1 MPALIGRG
9 EACQFV
15 KKFLSLKILLKS
27 KMASAG
33 GDNAS
38 KSEQGAALCKCDW
51 QPFGRAKRAKFLLS
65 LWDRSPPQAQQE
77 LRLPENY
84 LSYAAQPRELLTV
97 AVWSRASLNDEGSNL
112 QNLLFW
118 FGTFIKT
125 LGTTGKHNR
134 CANLG
139 ELLEKR
145 KDL

>member
-1 MPALIGRG
+1 MRLATFWEG
-9 EACQFV
+9 EAGEV
-15 KKFLSLKILLKS
+15 P
-27 KMASAG
+27 AEPVGPVA
-33 GDNAS
+33 
-38 KSEQGAALCKCDW
+38 
-51 QPFGRAKRAKFLLS
+51 
-65 LWDRSPPQAQQE
+65 PQAQQE